1 MAIKI
6 DFTERG
12 KEFMVNI
19 IVMFIIAVSGFFMA
33 ISYFIMQTLETAF
46 RSVDCLIPQN
56 IYFES
61 CQEWFTMV
69 LYPVLELKSL
79 FIFASYFFIFGI
91 VFGLFYMG
99 FRTKKHPAL
108 LIVHIIS
115 SIIIGYL
122 AIEIGNIYRLLI
134 SNPFMY
140 DMMIP
145 FVIYNKIMLY
155 FPQFMFFIIFLSGI
169 IGFMGV
175 FKSSGQ
181 FKQGN
186 EDLG

>member
-1 MAIKI
+1 MAIRI

-19 IVMFIIAVSGFFMA
+19 AVMFLIAVSGFLMA
-33 ISYFIMQTLETAF
+33 ISYYIMSTLETAF

-56 IYFES
+56 IYFTT
-61 CQEWFTMV
+61 CQEWFNMA

-79 FIFASYFFIFGI
+79 FVFASYFFIFGV
-91 VFGLFYMG
+91 VFGLFFMG

-108 LIVHIIS
+108 LVVHIIS

-134 SNPFMY
+134 SNTFMY
-140 DMMIP
+140 DIMVP
-145 FVIYNKIMLY
+145 FVIYNKIML
-155 FPQFMFFIIFLSGI
+155 FLPQFMFFIIFVSGI
-169 IGFMGV
+169 IGLMGL
-175 FKSSGQ
+175 FKSAGQ

>member
-1 MAIKI
+1 MGIRI

-19 IVMFIIAVSGFFMA
+19 AVMFLITISGLLMA
-33 ISYFIMQTLETAF
+33 LTYFIMETIETSF
-46 RSVDCLIPQN
+46 KSVDCLIPQN
-56 IYFES
+56 IYFTT
-61 CQEWFTMV
+61 CQEWFDMA
-69 LYPVLELKSL
+69 LYPVLELRS
-79 FIFASYFFIFGI
+79 IFVFANYFFIFGI
-91 VFGLFYMG
+91 VFGLFFMG

-108 LIVHIIS
+108 LVVHILS

-134 SNPFMY
+134 SNEIIY
-140 DMMIP
+140 NMMIP
-145 FVIYNKIMLY
+145 FAIYNKIMLY
-155 FPQFMFFIIFLSGI
+155 LPQFMFFVIFLSGI

-175 FKSSGQ
+175 FKSAGQ